1 MAETSNNG
9 TMPPQGR
16 AKKQKHDTSRD
27 SAETTSFAWDIA
39 EDKSIAERIA
49 LKETAVE
56 NAVAHVDQLTDLL
69 EQHADDAGAPPPLKA
84 ALKSWIAEA
93 DETLQ
98 SHRNFQ
104 VLVGVVGQ
112 TGVGKTSLLNAML
125 GEYELLPSGHERA
138 ATAVCCKVA
147 WNYDMEPGHE
157 CRAEVFFQDL
167 SEIKLQILGTLQAIK
182 SMVSIA
188 NDTSYLKEDERIND
202 TAVAAAE
209 AKHGMDKIR
218 AVWNLDEADIRR
230 SVLACGN
237 EEKLA
242 DMAQTILQTNPS
254 LINVLKTRQ
263 IELRGATGE
272 DLAKQIKPYLDAT
285 TSVLGGSDIAMWPLI
300 CNVNVYIRSEILRH
314 GICLVDLPGV
324 GDAVESRVKV
334 ASDFHKKLEVTMIVA
349 AIQRAADERT
359 TLRLLNDSQE
369 MRARLT
375 AGTNQHA
382 FGVVLTKMDD
392 LDINSYVKRSR
403 AAEHDHYVQKH
414 MADMKA
420 AQEKIAS
427 IIGSEKFIEKANKRL
442 ASQLKKLKRKLK
454 TDAGTANGGATD
466 KEIKGVKS
474 TIESGEHQI
483 GSLREDAKPFQGIV
497 DNAMLHLRHW
507 ATVTRNTAVAERMQE
522 GFVRRQR
529 RTTVDGDLEEPEHVS
544 TLAVHATSSQAFWR
558 LRNGNDSNLSFPTE
572 RYTGVPQMIQW
583 ICKATAERREK
594 HLDVT
599 IQRLLQCMNS
609 IDNWSKTCQSD
620 LRINVDYKGLQEA
633 LKQEGKQLLADS
645 AKELRELFAEIT
657 SVDPFENLATAKR
670 KFRPRAKI
678 IASRWHLK
686 FPEDETS
693 KVTLRWNSYLAVVKR
708 KGGPYSP
715 AANPDIE
722 YDWIPKLYRPI
733 ILDMSASINHSV
745 NTKIPALW
753 DKRKANVKQALE
765 AHFKKLTEVAQS
777 FDATLSHHLDE
788 RKSDVVTNRKLI
800 FSQITQRLD
809 AFRQSVDVLGAAHAY
824 IFGLLR
830 KCFEYMETEI
840 TGQKSYLRRREYVEQ
855 FVGRRATDIFNGTVK
870 AMSDDYKKKKKV
882 LKSDLEQLADE
893 LVKRVSTGVFL
904 FIDNLLGD
912 CTTSDKLTVQ
922 SRVQD
927 TLAAWR
933 KDWQSP
939 KVAEH
944 MLLKDVRIPP
954 ELLEEDLKARKA
966 AARKKKND
974 EDDSD
979 DDDSSDESSDESSD
993 DESDET
999 AKVKTEGDTNNE

>member
-1 MAETSNNG
+1 MAETSNSG
-9 TMPPQGR
+9 TAPPHER
-16 AKKQKHDTSRD
+16 SKKQKHDTSGD

-39 EDKSIAERIA
+39 EDKSIAGRIA

-56 NAVAHVDQLTDLL
+56 NAAAHVNQLMDLL
-69 EQHADDAGAPPPLKA
+69 QQHADDAGAPPPLKA
-84 ALKSWIAEA
+84 ALNSWIAEA

-98 SHRNFQ
+98 SHQDFQ

-147 WNYDMEPGHE
+147 WNYDMDPGHE

-167 SEIKLQILGTLQAIK
+167 SEIKLQILGTLQAIR

-188 NDTSYLKEDERIND
+188 NDTSYLKEDDRIND
-202 TAVAAAE
+202 AAVAAAE

-237 EEKLA
+237 DNKLA
-242 DMAQTILQTNPS
+242 AMAQTILQTNPD
-254 LINVLKTRQ
+254 LINVLKSRQ
-263 IELRGATGE
+263 IELKGATGE

-285 TSVLGGSDIAMWPLI
+285 TSVLGGSDVAMWPLI
-300 CNVNVYIRSEILRH
+300 CNVNVHIRSEILRH

-392 LDINSYVKRSR
+392 LDINSYVKSSR
-403 AAEHDHYVQKH
+403 AAEHDPYVQKH
-414 MADMKA
+414 MTDMKA
-420 AQEKIAS
+420 AQEIIDS

-442 ASQLKKLKRKLK
+442 TSQLKKLKKKLK
-454 TDAGTANGGATD
+454 TDAVTAKGSDTE

-474 TIESGEHQI
+474 KLESGEHQME
-483 GSLREDAKPFQGIV
+483 SLREDAKPFQGIV

-507 ATVTRNTAVAERMQE
+507 ATVTRNAAVAERMQE
-522 GFVRRQR
+522 DFLRRQR
-529 RTTVDGDLEEPEHVS
+529 RTTVDGDLEDPEHLS

-583 ICKATAERREK
+583 IYKATAERREK

-620 LRINVDYKGLQEA
+620 LRIIVDYNGLQDA
-633 LKQEGKQLLADS
+633 LKQESKKLQTDC
-645 AKELRELFAEIT
+645 AKELRELFGEIT
-657 SVDPFENLATAKR
+657 NVDPFGNLASAKK
-670 KFRPRAKI
+670 KFRPRAKT

-693 KVTLRWNSYLAVVKR
+693 KEHLRWNSYLAVVKR

-715 AANPDIE
+715 TANSDIE

-733 ILDMSASINHSV
+733 ILEMSAFINHSV
-745 NTKIPALW
+745 NTKIPGLW
-753 DKRKANVKQALE
+753 DKRKANVKQVLE
-765 AHFKKLTEVAQS
+765 AHFKQLIEVAQK

-788 RKSDVVTNRKLI
+788 RKADIATNRKLI
-800 FSQITQRLD
+800 FSQTTQRLD

-824 IFGLLR
+824 ASGLLKR
-830 KCFEYMETEI
+830 CFEFMETEI
-840 TGQKSYLRRREYVEQ
+840 TGQKSYLRRREYVEE
-855 FVGRRATDIFNGTVK
+855 FVGRRSNDIFNGIIK
-870 AMSDDYKKKKKV
+870 AMSDDYKEKKKV
-882 LKSDLEQLADE
+882 LKNDLEQLADE
-893 LVKRVSTGVFL
+893 LVKRVSTGVYL
-904 FIDNLLGD
+904 LIDNLLGD
-912 CTTSDKLTVQ
+912 STTSDKLTVQ
-922 SRVQD
+922 SRVQE

-933 KDWQSP
+933 KEWQSP
-939 KVAEH
+939 EAFEH
-944 MLLKDVRIPP
+944 MLLEDVSIPP

-966 AARKKKND
+966 AAKKKKND
-974 EDDSD
+974 DDDSD
-979 DDDSSDESSDESSD
+979 DDDSSEESSD
-993 DESDET
+993 DEPEET
-999 AKVKTEGDTNNE
+999 VKVKKEGDANNE